1 MEQEVMQAIRAELES
16 NIDAKYREFHSSLV
30 PGQNCRIL
38 GVRIPVSRRIAKATA
53 RDHYEVYTEQFN
65 PEVYEELLIRGMMI
79 GYGKLT
85 REEQTAELDRFVPMI
100 NSWGI
105 CDSSCATCHF
115 MKKDQEYWYGYL
127 QKWLKSSREYEI
139 RFGVVCLLDFFIN
152 EAYIDAVLEE
162 MKKIHHDGYY
172 VKMAVAWAVSISFS
186 FLNLFVPS
194 LKKPDVDGN
203 ISCNFTFA
211 FPEICHIRYRRKI
224 RFFFRQFQRD
234 PVIGG
239 VNGIFQRLVE
249 GIPFCIAAGEIWKI
263 TFVGSLFGF
272 MKNGWIS
279 KFHSVSSFFLFF
291 FTEIL
296 FYRSTFSQKIQCLKY
311 N

>member
-115 MKKDQEYWYGYL
+115 MKKDQEYWYGDE
-127 QKWLKSSREYEI
+127 KDSSRW
-139 RFGVVCLLDFFIN
+139 LLRKN
-152 EAYIDAVLEE
+152 GRRLGSIDLL
-162 MKKIHHDGYY
+162 Y
-172 VKMAVAWAVSISFS
+172 SFS
-186 FLNLFVPS
+186 G
-194 LKKPDVDGN
+194 KD
-203 ISCNFTFA
+203 TETA
-211 FPEICHIRYRRKI
+211 ERKQS
-224 RFFFRQFQRD
+224 R
-234 PVIGG
+234 
-239 VNGIFQRLVE
+239 
-249 GIPFCIAAGEIWKI
+249 
-263 TFVGSLFGF
+263 
-272 MKNGWIS
+272 
-279 KFHSVSSFFLFF
+279 
-291 FTEIL
+291 
-296 FYRSTFSQKIQCLKY
+296 
-311 N
+311 

>member
-85 REEQTAELDRFVPMI
+85 SEAH
-100 NSWGI
+100 

-172 VKMAVAWAVSISFS
+172 VKMAVAWAVSICY
-186 FLNLFVPS
+186 
-194 LKKPDVDGN
+194 
-203 ISCNFTFA
+203 IH
-211 FPEICHIRYRRKI
+211 FPEKTQKLLKENSLDDWTHNKTIQKI
-224 RFFFRQFQRD
+224 R
-234 PVIGG
+234 
-239 VNGIFQRLVE
+239 E
-249 GIPFCIAAGEIWKI
+249 
-263 TFVGSLFGF
+263 SLR
-272 MKNGWIS
+272 IS
-279 KFHSVSSFFLFF
+279 K
-291 FTEIL
+291 EE
-296 FYRSTFSQKIQCLKY
+296 KEMLKTWKR
-311 N
+311 

>member
-38 GVRIPVSRRIAKATA
+38 GVRILVSRRIAKATA

-172 VKMAVAWAVSISFS
+172 VKMAVAWAVSICY
-186 FLNLFVPS
+186 
-194 LKKPDVDGN
+194 
-203 ISCNFTFA
+203 IH
-211 FPEICHIRYRRKI
+211 FPEKTQKLLKENSLDDWTHNKTIQKI
-224 RFFFRQFQRD
+224 R
-234 PVIGG
+234 
-239 VNGIFQRLVE
+239 E
-249 GIPFCIAAGEIWKI
+249 
-263 TFVGSLFGF
+263 SLR
-272 MKNGWIS
+272 IS
-279 KFHSVSSFFLFF
+279 K
-291 FTEIL
+291 ED
-296 FYRSTFSQKIQCLKY
+296 KEMLKTWKR
-311 N
+311 

>member
-1 MEQEVMQAIRAELES
+1 
-16 NIDAKYREFHSSLV
+16 
-30 PGQNCRIL
+30 
-38 GVRIPVSRRIAKATA
+38 
-53 RDHYEVYTEQFN
+53 
-65 PEVYEELLIRGMMI
+65 MMI

-172 VKMAVAWAVSISFS
+172 VKMAVAWAVSICYIHSGRHRTAERKTVSMTGHITKQFRKS
-186 FLNLFVPS
+186 ES
-194 LKKPDVDGN
+194 RCGSAKKKKR
-203 ISCNFTFA
+203 C
-211 FPEICHIRYRRKI
+211 
-224 RFFFRQFQRD
+224 
-234 PVIGG
+234 
-239 VNGIFQRLVE
+239 
-249 GIPFCIAAGEIWKI
+249 
-263 TFVGSLFGF
+263 
-272 MKNGWIS
+272 
-279 KFHSVSSFFLFF
+279 
-291 FTEIL
+291 
-296 FYRSTFSQKIQCLKY
+296 
-311 N
+311 

>member
-65 PEVYEELLIRGMMI
+65 PEVYEELL
-79 GYGKLT
+79 
-85 REEQTAELDRFVPMI
+85 I

-172 VKMAVAWAVSISFS
+172 VKMAVAWAVSICY
-186 FLNLFVPS
+186 
-194 LKKPDVDGN
+194 
-203 ISCNFTFA
+203 IH
-211 FPEICHIRYRRKI
+211 FPEKTQKLLKENSLDDWTHNKTIQKI
-224 RFFFRQFQRD
+224 R
-234 PVIGG
+234 
-239 VNGIFQRLVE
+239 E
-249 GIPFCIAAGEIWKI
+249 
-263 TFVGSLFGF
+263 SLR
-272 MKNGWIS
+272 IS
-279 KFHSVSSFFLFF
+279 K
-291 FTEIL
+291 EE
-296 FYRSTFSQKIQCLKY
+296 KEMLKTWKR
-311 N
+311 

>member
-85 REEQTAELDRFVPMI
+85 REEQTAELDCFVPMI

-139 RFGVVCLLDFFIN
+139 RFGVVCLLDF
-152 EAYIDAVLEE
+152 LST
-162 MKKIHHDGYY
+162 KR
-172 VKMAVAWAVSISFS
+172 ISM
-186 FLNLFVPS
+186 L
-194 LKKPDVDGN
+194 
-203 ISCNFTFA
+203 CW
-211 FPEICHIRYRRKI
+211 RR
-224 RFFFRQFQRD
+224 
-234 PVIGG
+234 
-239 VNGIFQRLVE
+239 
-249 GIPFCIAAGEIWKI
+249 
-263 TFVGSLFGF
+263 
-272 MKNGWIS
+272 
-279 KFHSVSSFFLFF
+279 
-291 FTEIL
+291 
-296 FYRSTFSQKIQCLKY
+296 
-311 N
+311 

>member
-38 GVRIPVSRRIAKATA
+38 GVRIPVLRRIAKATA

-127 QKWLKSSREYEI
+127 QKWLK
-139 RFGVVCLLDFFIN
+139 
-152 EAYIDAVLEE
+152 
-162 MKKIHHDGYY
+162 
-172 VKMAVAWAVSISFS
+172 
-186 FLNLFVPS
+186 
-194 LKKPDVDGN
+194 
-203 ISCNFTFA
+203 
-211 FPEICHIRYRRKI
+211 
-224 RFFFRQFQRD
+224 
-234 PVIGG
+234 
-239 VNGIFQRLVE
+239 
-249 GIPFCIAAGEIWKI
+249 AAGNMKSGLVLCVCW
-263 TFVGSLFGF
+263 TFLST
-272 MKNGWIS
+272 KR
-279 KFHSVSSFFLFF
+279 
-291 FTEIL
+291 IL
-296 FYRSTFSQKIQCLKY
+296 MLCWRR
-311 N
+311 

>member
-162 MKKIHHDGYY
+162 MKKKQEDYCVEI
-172 VKMAVAWAVSISFS
+172 VS
-186 FLNLFVPS
+186 
-194 LKKPDVDGN
+194 
-203 ISCNFTFA
+203 A
-211 FPEICHIRYRRKI
+211 
-224 RFFFRQFQRD
+224 
-234 PVIGG
+234 
-239 VNGIFQRLVE
+239 GIKDIIL
-249 GIPFCIAAGEIWKI
+249 PGEIREIMNTVLLAEKRAQANVI
-263 TFVGSLFGF
+263 TRREEVASTRSLLNTARLMDENQTLFKLKEMEYLERICDKVGTISI
-272 MKNGWIS
+272 NGG
-279 KFHSVSSFFLFF
+279 KGVMEQLA
-291 FTEIL
+291 EL
-296 FYRSTFSQKIQCLKY
+296 VGMERKEAGR
-311 N
+311 

>member
-79 GYGKLT
+79 GYGRLT

-139 RFGVVCLLDFFIN
+139 RFGVVCLL
-152 EAYIDAVLEE
+152 VLFYQRSVYRCCAGGDR
-162 MKKIHHDGYY
+162 KRFNHDGYY
-172 VKMAVAWAVSISFS
+172 VKMAVAWAVSICY
-186 FLNLFVPS
+186 
-194 LKKPDVDGN
+194 
-203 ISCNFTFA
+203 IHFTGKTQ
-211 FPEICHIRYRRKI
+211 ET
-224 RFFFRQFQRD
+224 D
-234 PVIGG
+234 
-239 VNGIFQRLVE
+239 
-249 GIPFCIAAGEIWKI
+249 
-263 TFVGSLFGF
+263 
-272 MKNGWIS
+272 
-279 KFHSVSSFFLFF
+279 
-291 FTEIL
+291 
-296 FYRSTFSQKIQCLKY
+296 
-311 N
+311 

>member
-38 GVRIPVSRRIAKATA
+38 GVRILVSRRIAKATA

-162 MKKIHHDGYY
+162 MKKKQEDYCVEI
-172 VKMAVAWAVSISFS
+172 VS
-186 FLNLFVPS
+186 
-194 LKKPDVDGN
+194 
-203 ISCNFTFA
+203 A
-211 FPEICHIRYRRKI
+211 
-224 RFFFRQFQRD
+224 
-234 PVIGG
+234 
-239 VNGIFQRLVE
+239 GIKDIIL
-249 GIPFCIAAGEIWKI
+249 PGEIREIMNTVLLAEKRAQANVI
-263 TFVGSLFGF
+263 TRREEVASTRSLLNTARLMDENQTLFKLKEMEYLERICDKVGTISI
-272 MKNGWIS
+272 NGG
-279 KFHSVSSFFLFF
+279 KGVMEQLA
-291 FTEIL
+291 EL
-296 FYRSTFSQKIQCLKY
+296 VGMERKEAGR
-311 N
+311 

>member
-1 MEQEVMQAIRAELES
+1 MEQEVMQAIRAEMES

-38 GVRIPVSRRIAKATA
+38 GVRIPVSRRIAKAIA

-162 MKKIHHDGYY
+162 MK
-172 VKMAVAWAVSISFS
+172 
-186 FLNLFVPS
+186 
-194 LKKPDVDGN
+194 
-203 ISCNFTFA
+203 
-211 FPEICHIRYRRKI
+211 
-224 RFFFRQFQRD
+224 
-234 PVIGG
+234 
-239 VNGIFQRLVE
+239 
-249 GIPFCIAAGEIWKI
+249 
-263 TFVGSLFGF
+263 
-272 MKNGWIS
+272 
-279 KFHSVSSFFLFF
+279 
-291 FTEIL
+291 
-296 FYRSTFSQKIQCLKY
+296 
-311 N
+311 